1 MVVMRNHIRK
11 NDQGEPEVWIN
22 FDDLLS
28 WLDELPMHANVP
40 AAAGVATE
48 IKNLLLEQFGNAV
61 DQYSGD

>member
-1 MVVMRNHIRK
+1 MVVMRNHTRM

-22 FDDLLS
+22 FDDLLT

-40 AAAGVATE
+40 AAAGAATE
-48 IKNLLLEQFGNAV
+48 IKNLLIEQFGNAL